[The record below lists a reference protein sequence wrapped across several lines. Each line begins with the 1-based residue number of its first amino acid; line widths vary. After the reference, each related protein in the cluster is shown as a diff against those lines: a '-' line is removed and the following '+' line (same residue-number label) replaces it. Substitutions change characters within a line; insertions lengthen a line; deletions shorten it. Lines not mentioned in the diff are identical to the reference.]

1 MIFGLGFLH
10 FRRTHPTLGEGE
22 GEPPAPFTLRGLKL
36 LGAVLILLGLVL
48 PLYSCRGK
56 FVDTSGREMKYVDA
70 KGAPVAADAVDTR
83 QPLPPGLVPLDP
95 KQPPPPGL
103 TYKKNYHYFF
113 DDFSVDEF
121 GDWVRLVGFLWPI
134 SAALGAHRLQ
144 RRWSR
149 GLFLGAEPFL
159 LLITALSLCI
169 GAMFGTKEAGFWVA
183 WTGVILY
190 GLAAAWMDVAAL
202 AAWASRWRWPVTLL
216 TCLAF
221 FGSAVV
227 SVLAFFEG
235 FTK

>member
-10 FRRTHPTLGEGE
+10 FRRTHPAEGV
-22 GEPPAPFTLRGLKL
+22 GEPSPLFTLRGLKL

-56 FVDTSGREMKYVDA
+56 FVDAGGREMKYMDA
-70 KGAPVAADAVDTR
+70 KGAPVAADAVDVR
-83 QPLPPGLVPLDP
+83 QPLPPGLVTLDP

-103 TYKKNYHYFF
+103 TYRKNYHYFF
-113 DDFSVDEF
+113 NDFSVDEP
-121 GDWVRLVGFLWPI
+121 GDWIRLGGFLWPMA
-134 SAALGAHRLQ
+134 AALGAHRLK

-159 LLITALSLCI
+159 LLVTALSLCI

-183 WTGVILY
+183 WAGVMLY
-190 GLAAAWMDVAAL
+190 GLAAACMDVEAL
-202 AAWASRWRWPVTLL
+202 ADWVSRWRWPVTILV
-216 TCLAF
+216 CLAF
-221 FGSAVV
+221 LGSAVV